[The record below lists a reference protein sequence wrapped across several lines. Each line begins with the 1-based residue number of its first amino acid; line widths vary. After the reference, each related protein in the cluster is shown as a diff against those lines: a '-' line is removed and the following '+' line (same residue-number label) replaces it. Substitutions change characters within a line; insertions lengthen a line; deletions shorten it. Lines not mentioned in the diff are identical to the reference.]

1 MRKGLIVLAV
11 AALGVGA
18 GGYVLVSGSYGR
30 TQPGPGNGSA
40 AVPAPQGAPASPQG
54 ARGGPAIPVEVA
66 NAKPVTTTAD
76 IRSVGSL
83 QSDESVQIAPEIA
96 GRVAEIAFK
105 EGDDVKA
112 GDVLVRLDDALVRA
126 EVADAEAR
134 HELAKSNLAR
144 ANTLSKTGNV
154 TERARDEAVAAF
166 GTASAALELARVR
179 LSKHVITAPFTGVVG
194 LRRVSAGAY
203 VAIGAP
209 IVNLEKID
217 ELKVDFKI
225 PEIYLARVR
234 IGQTIDV
241 TVDALPDRSFTGRIY
256 AIDPMVDVN
265 GRALQIRARIANPDR
280 LLRPGLFARIVIKGD
295 SERQAVMVPESAVVP
310 RGGESYVYRIEQGK
324 AVETKVRLGERRAGA
339 VEIVEGLPAD
349 ATVVTAGHQR
359 LRNGATVDVVTP
371 ASQARG

>member
-40 AVPAPQGAPASPQG
+40 AAPAPQGVPASPQG
-54 ARGGPAIPVEVA
+54 ARGGPAVPVEVA

-194 LRRVSAGAY
+194 LRRVSVGAY

>member
-40 AVPAPQGAPASPQG
+40 AAPAPQGVPASPQG
-54 ARGGPAIPVEVA
+54 ARGGPAVPVEVA